1 MMKVI
6 QIQMMMKKLKII
18 MKLKLKVH
26 YNNTRI
32 LVSKKIVK
40 QILDQK
46 MKIVKVKVKVN
57 PKSLN
62 PKIYQ
67 ITKLIQIQTKQMP
80 MKIQL

>member
-6 QIQMMMKKLKII
+6 QIQMMKKLKII

>member
-6 QIQMMMKKLKII
+6 QKQMMKKLKII

-40 QILDQK
+40 QILYQK
-46 MKIVKVKVKVN
+46 MKIVKVKVN

>member
-6 QIQMMMKKLKII
+6 QKQMMKKLKII